1 MNGHECDN
9 GVDDKMIKLK
19 MNTLEMQI
27 KTRRNEII
35 SLWLWRSMTRPFT
48 RRRTFSASVLLIFF
62 LFSRLSVCVIKIEI
76 FHFFNTI

>member
-35 SLWLWRSMTRPFT
+35 SL
-48 RRRTFSASVLLIFF
+48 
-62 LFSRLSVCVIKIEI
+62 
-76 FHFFNTI
+76 